1 VVLRFGAYN
10 RTLQPGPN
18 WVPAIIDSV
27 KLVNVTR
34 DYTLKQNAE
43 MLTKDK
49 NIVDVELSIVF
60 RVINPKRYLFNAVNP
75 LDSVN
80 QATASALRQ
89 VVGNTTL
96 DGILTQERAE
106 ARNEIDKQIRETVDS
121 YNIGIEIID
130 VNLEPAKPPEQVSAA
145 FDDAIK
151 ALEDEKR
158 YINEA
163 KAYREKV
170 VPLAKGTA
178 RRILEES
185 QAYELSTVLEARAQ
199 VANFLAIYKDY
210 EKYPG
215 IIGDNIYYTK
225 LSKIYSNLNKV
236 LIDLPKNQN
245 PLLFLPLEKMIGNQ
259 SNIDSAINKSHHASS
274 TFFSKADIQ

>member
-1 VVLRFGAYN
+1 ML
-10 RTLQPGPN
+10 PGPN
-18 WVPAIIDSV
+18 WVPAIVDTV

-60 RVINPKRYLFNAVNP
+60 RVVNPERYLFNAVNP

-106 ARNEIDKQIRETVDS
+106 ARNEIDKQIRETVDA

-170 VPLAKGTA
+170 VPLAKGAA
-178 RRILEES
+178 RRIIEES
-185 QAYELSTVLEARAQ
+185 QAYELSTVLDARAQ

-210 EKYPG
+210 EKYPE

-225 LSKIYSNLNKV
+225 LSKIYSNLDKV
-236 LIDLPKNQN
+236 LIDLPKNQT
-245 PLLFLPLEKMIGNQ
+245 PFLFLPLDKMMESK
-259 SNIDSAINKSHHASS
+259 SNIEPVDINKNEHLS
-274 TFFSKADIQ
+274 TSLFSRQSLNER